1 MTCSQSLHE
10 RETFREYLDL
20 ALVDRFVPAGP
31 DDYDDTRAML
41 KAREQ
46 AGFMEIR

>member
-31 DDYDDTRAML
+31 DDYHTRAML
-41 KAREQ
+41 EAREQ